1 LPNLLRRVAVLTLIS
16 VSGIALLAPLAA
28 RSTVDSPVDL
38 ADDLLPR
45 VEAPPVAL
53 DRGSTTDRQATVIA
67 AAAISSTA
75 ALEEFGTAP
84 LPTPATASME
94 ATLLPVATPAP
105 TPPPSTAPT
114 RRPAA
119 TYSGDS
125 VWDDLAKCES
135 GGNWSINTG
144 NGYYGGLQFS
154 YSTWHGYGGGEFAE
168 YPHEATREE
177 QIIVAERLR
186 AARGYQPWPAC
197 RSKLG
202 LP

>member
-1 LPNLLRRVAVLTLIS
+1 MPNLLRRVAVLTLIS

-28 RSTVDSPVDL
+28 RSTVDPPVHVV
-38 ADDLLPR
+38 ADLLPR
-45 VEAPPVAL
+45 LEAPPVAL
-53 DRGSTTDRQATVIA
+53 DRGSTTDRQASVIA

-75 ALEEFGTAP
+75 TPEEIGTEP
-84 LPTPATASME
+84 LPTPASASME
-94 ATLLPVATPAP
+94 ATLLPIATPAP
-105 TPPPSTAPT
+105 TPPPAPA

-154 YSTWHGYGGGEFAE
+154 YSTWHGYDGGEFAD